1 MVKKQGKNPNRN
13 IMPPDEPDIPPAE
26 REHARRDV
34 FPPESKRNRGYLA
47 QSRMGSQAGIPVETE
62 PPSEMPP
69 GLDITGFLNHEPH
82 LPPRAVGD
90 FAEDVSDVDQ
100 VGDNGA
106 SWMRNA
112 SYDSG
117 AEIETPS
124 YKVNEGGRRMGGP
137 TGGDFIGGGGGPEVG
152 ETHPATDED
161 VLRIGSPQETQAA
174 LEQKVAS
181 ENYRQQK
188 KGPGATVVS

>member
-13 IMPPDEPDIPPAE
+13 NTAPNESGTPLFE
-26 REHARRDV
+26 RERASRDI
-34 FPPESKRNRGYLA
+34 FPPESERNRKYL
-47 QSRMGSQAGIPVETE
+47 SENRVGRQAGIPVETE
-62 PPSEMPP
+62 PPSEIPP
-69 GLDITGFLNHEPH
+69 GLDITDFLNNEPH

-90 FAEDVSDVDQ
+90 FTEEVSDVDQ

-106 SWMRNA
+106 SWMRNT
-112 SYDSG
+112 SFDSG

-137 TGGDFIGGGGGPEVG
+137 TGGDFIGGGGGPEIG

-161 VLRIGSPQETQAA
+161 VLKIGSPKETQAA

-188 KGPGATVVS
+188 KGR

>member
-1 MVKKQGKNPNRN
+1 MVKKQGKNPNRHN
-13 IMPPDEPDIPPAE
+13 TSPKESGTPLFEGERTSRDI
-26 REHARRDV
+26 
-34 FPPESKRNRGYLA
+34 FQPESEHDRKYLSENRVG
-47 QSRMGSQAGIPVETE
+47 RQAGIPVETE
-62 PPSEMPP
+62 PPSEIPP
-69 GLDITGFLNHEPH
+69 GLDITDFLSSEPH
-82 LPPRAVGD
+82 LPPRAVEG
-90 FAEDVSDVDQ
+90 FTEDVSDVDQ

-112 SYDSG
+112 SFDSG

-124 YKVNEGGRRMGGP
+124 YKMNEGGRRMGGP
-137 TGGDFIGGGGGPEVG
+137 TGGDFIGGGGGRPEVG

-161 VLRIGSPQETQAA
+161 VLKIGSPKETQAA

-188 KGPGATVVS
+188 KGR